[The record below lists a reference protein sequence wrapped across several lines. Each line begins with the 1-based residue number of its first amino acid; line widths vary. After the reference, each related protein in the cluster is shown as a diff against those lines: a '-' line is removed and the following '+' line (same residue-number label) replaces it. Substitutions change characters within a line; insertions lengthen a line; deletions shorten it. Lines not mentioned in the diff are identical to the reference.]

1 MITVKS
7 EQEARALGAERII
20 RDSEDS
26 YRCYMPGEIKA
37 PDPVPEVPSVSMRAF
52 RKALSQVGLRQAV
65 EDYVAAAPIDVR
77 DDWATAPSVRRDN
90 ALILAAA
97 DALKQD
103 AAALDGL
110 FALAGQIEA
119 EL

>member
-1 MITVKS
+1 MITVTT
-7 EQEARALGAERII
+7 EQEARESGAERII

-26 YRCYMPGEIKA
+26 FRCYMPGEIQA
-37 PDPVPEVPSVSMRAF
+37 PAPAPEVPSVSMRAF
-52 RKALSQVGLRQAV
+52 RKALSQAGLRQAV
-65 EDYVAAAPIDVR
+65 EDYVAGAPIEVR
-77 DDWATAPSVRRDN
+77 DDWATAQRVARDN

-97 DALKQD
+97 AALKQD

-110 FALAGQIEA
+110 FALAVQIEA